1 MTTMTNPPASI
12 LGIPILETKKTR
24 FLALCESMD
33 LKTARQAK
41 NALCDEL
48 EISEGTAGVYFHE
61 HRKIKGLAKKRPRKA
76 KTSEH
81 KDEPDDS

>member
-1 MTTMTNPPASI
+1 MTTITNPPTPLI
-12 LGIPILETKKTR
+12 GIPILETKKSR

-48 EISEGTAGVYFHE
+48 EISEGTAEVYFHE
-61 HRKIKGLAKKRPRKA
+61 FRKMKGLAKKRPRKV
-76 KTSEH
+76 KESRDGE
-81 KDEPDDS
+81 